1 MIKNWIVTGDLHGQ
15 IDDRFIKVSKYYE
28 PSETVII
35 ILGDT
40 GANYYLNKKDKKF
53 KEQLCSLGFTFYCV
67 KGNHEARP
75 DEVNGMQG
83 TYDPDV
89 EGFVYFEPEFPYIK
103 YFQEFGTYYIND
115 YKTLVI
121 GGAYSVDKEYRI
133 LRGWQWFPTEQLNED
148 EMAECM
154 KMIEEEGRE
163 YDLVL
168 SHTCPYSWMPIDLF
182 LPFIDQSKVDNR
194 TEYFLEE
201 VKEKI
206 QFKKWC
212 YGHYHADRSQ
222 NPQARM
228 FFADAVDIHMLI
240 EKSILKT
247 DWSEKIC

>member
-1 MIKNWIVTGDLHGQ
+1 MINSWYITGDLHGT
-15 IDDRFIKVSKYYE
+15 IDPRFYVAPFPLE
-28 PSETVII
+28 PKRDTAII
-35 ILGDT
+35 VLGDV
-40 GANYYLNKKDKKF
+40 GANYYMNKKDKKF
-53 KEQLCSLGFTFYCV
+53 KQQLSDLGFTFYCV

-75 DEVNGMQG
+75 SEVDGMQG

-103 YFQEFGTYYIND
+103 YFQEFGTYNIND

-133 LRGWQWFPTEQLNED
+133 LRGWQWFPTEQLNEN

-154 KMIEEEGRE
+154 KMIEEDGAN
-163 YDLVL
+163 YHLVL
-168 SHTCPYSWMPIDLF
+168 SHTCPYSWMPTDLF

-194 TEYFLEE
+194 TEHFLEE

-212 YGHYHADRSQ
+212 YGHYHDDRWE
-222 NPQARM
+222 NEQARM
-228 FFADAVDIHMLI
+228 FHVRVANLDQLI
-240 EKSILKT
+240 MDNNHSFDLIKF
-247 DWSEKIC
+247 